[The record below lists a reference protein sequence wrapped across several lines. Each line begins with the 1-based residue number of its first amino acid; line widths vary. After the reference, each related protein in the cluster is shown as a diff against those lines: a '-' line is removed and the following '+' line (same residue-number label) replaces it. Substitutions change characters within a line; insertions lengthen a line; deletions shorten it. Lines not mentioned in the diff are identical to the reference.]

1 MAPDQ
6 ARRRARRRLGP
17 SDHLATAGP
26 VSRAEAALRRIVS
39 DLRALDR
46 RFALVGGLAVSA
58 RTEPRLTRDADIA
71 VLVADDRDAES
82 LVGALQARG
91 WRVVTV
97 IEQDAAGRLAT
108 VRLAPTEDLAGT
120 VADLLFASSGIEPEV
135 VAGAD
140 RVEVLPGFVV
150 PVARLDHLIA
160 LKVLARDD
168 RTRPQDRVDLAA
180 LLARASVAERDE
192 ARRALA
198 LVTQRGFQ
206 RGRDLHAAL
215 DSALS
220 EFRP

>member
-1 MAPDQ
+1 M
-6 ARRRARRRLGP
+6 
-17 SDHLATAGP
+17 
-26 VSRAEAALRRIVS
+26 
-39 DLRALDR
+39 
-46 RFALVGGLAVSA
+46 
-58 RTEPRLTRDADIA
+58 
-71 VLVADDRDAES
+71 
-82 LVGALQARG
+82 
-91 WRVVTV
+91 
-97 IEQDAAGRLAT
+97 
-108 VRLAPTEDLAGT
+108 
-120 VADLLFASSGIEPEV
+120 

-140 RVEVLPGFVV
+140 PVDVLPGFIV

-180 LLARASVAERDE
+180 LLARASVEELDE

-198 LVTQRGFQ
+198 LVTERGFQ

>member
-1 MAPDQ
+1 V
-6 ARRRARRRLGP
+6 GP
-17 SDHLATAGP
+17 SDPLAAAGP

-39 DLRALDR
+39 DLRALAR

-71 VLVADDRDAES
+71 VLVTDDRDAES
-82 LVGALQARG
+82 LVRDLQARG

-97 IEQDAAGRLAT
+97 IEQDVAARLAT
-108 VRLAPTEDLAGT
+108 VRLAPTEDLGGT
-120 VADLLFASSGIEPEV
+120 VTDLLFASSGIEPEV

-180 LLARASVAERDE
+180 LLARAVPAELE
-192 ARRALA
+192 AARAALE
-198 LVTQRGFQ
+198 LVTRRGFQ